1 MIRILIVE
9 DEAFVALDLKQT
21 LSALGYEVVGTAAKG
36 KEAINQINTLV
47 PDLILMD
54 IMLADDI
61 DGIEVAQQ
69 IRTHFQMPIVFLTAY
84 SDPTTINRM
93 KRVEPFGYIR
103 KPYDEEILR
112 VSIELALHK
121 FEAEKALILSER
133 RLQTTL
139 RSIGDG
145 VITTDA
151 GGKVQFINEI
161 AQTLTG
167 WSQEEAVGEPF
178 TTVFHI
184 LNEESRQPAFNPI
197 NRVLSEGIILGLA
210 NHTVVISKD
219 GRETPID
226 DSAAPIID
234 DNGVVMGMVIVFRDI
249 TMRRESELML
259 RQTQR
264 LDSLGLLAG
273 GIAHDFNNLLTSLM
287 GQASLLQTRLQPQS
301 WESRRVEKIFVSAE
315 RAKELA
321 NHLLSYAGKQE
332 LSKQNVD
339 LNRYL
344 REHEEFMR
352 VLQSPQLSISL
363 ELGEQPLSVSLDPTQ
378 FSQVLLNLIINA
390 REAIEHGEGKLV
402 IRTSTIELMPE
413 EAEKYLSAE
422 RSLSGRFALLEVSD
436 NGKGMERATR
446 ERIFDPFFTTKPE
459 GTGLG
464 LATLIGIIYGHN
476 GAIAVN
482 SEVGLGSTFSIL
494 LPLSNAAVL
503 IDEEKP
509 MMPQTE
515 TSFPTGTL
523 LVVDDREIILE
534 AVTDI
539 LEDKPVTVLTAT
551 GGKEGIERFQAH
563 QAEINVVLLDVQMP
577 DMSGITVLNEL
588 EQMRPDIKVILSS
601 GYSPGDELSAAIEK
615 PNVYFLAK
623 PYTYHTFID
632 LIQSLLGPSD
642 QTDR

>member
-1 MIRILIVE
+1 MTRILIVE
-9 DEAFVALDLKQT
+9 DEAFVALDLQQT
-21 LSALGYEVVGTAAKG
+21 ITALGYQVIGTAAKG
-36 KEAINQINTLV
+36 QEALEKINTLHPELV
-47 PDLILMD
+47 LMD
-54 IMLADDI
+54 VMLAGEM
-61 DGIEVAQQ
+61 DGIEVARAIRNQYQQ
-69 IRTHFQMPIVFLTAY
+69 PIVFLTAY
-84 SDPTTINRM
+84 SDPDTINRM
-93 KRVEPFGYIR
+93 KTVEPFGYIR

-112 VSIELALHK
+112 VSIELALYK

-133 RLQTTL
+133 RLLTTL

-151 GGKVQFINEI
+151 SGKVQFINEV
-161 AQTLTG
+161 AQALTG
-167 WSQEEAVGEPF
+167 WSQDEAFGEPF

-184 LNEESRQPAFNPI
+184 INEESRQPAFNPI
-197 NRVLSEGIILGLA
+197 NRVLAEGIVLGLA
-210 NHTVVISKD
+210 NHTMVISKE

-234 DNGVVMGMVIVFRDI
+234 DNGTVMGMVIVFRDI

-273 GIAHDFNNLLTSLM
+273 GIAHDFNNILTSLM
-287 GQASLLQTRLQPQS
+287 GQASLLQTRLQAQS
-301 WESRRVEKIFVSAE
+301 WESQRVEKIFVSAE
-315 RAKELA
+315 RATELA

-344 REHEEFMR
+344 QEHEEFMR
-352 VLQSPQLSISL
+352 VLQSPQLSINL
-363 ELGEQPLSVSLDPTQ
+363 ELDQQPLAVSLDPTQ

-390 REAIEHGEGKLV
+390 REAIEHDDGKLV
-402 IRTSTIELMPE
+402 VRTGKIELTAE
-413 EAEKYLSAE
+413 EGEKYLSAE
-422 RSLSGRFALLEVSD
+422 RSISGRFALLEVSD

-482 SEVGLGSTFSIL
+482 SELGAGTTFSIL
-494 LPLSNAAVL
+494 LPLLNIS
-503 IDEEKP
+503 IPKDEENP
-509 MMPQTE
+509 IVPQKE
-515 TSFPTGTL
+515 TVFPAGTL
-523 LVVDDREIILE
+523 LVVDDREVILE

-539 LEDKPVTVLTAT
+539 LEDKPVHVLTAT
-551 GGKEGIERFQAH
+551 GGKEGIKLFKAH
-563 QAEINVVLLDVQMP
+563 QAEIDVVLLDVQMP
-577 DMSGITVLNEL
+577 DMSGITVLNEI
-588 EQMRPDIKVILSS
+588 EQMRPDIKAILSS

-615 PNVYFLAK
+615 PNVHFLAK

-632 LIQSLLGPSD
+632 LIQTLLAPADGA
-642 QTDR
+642 DR